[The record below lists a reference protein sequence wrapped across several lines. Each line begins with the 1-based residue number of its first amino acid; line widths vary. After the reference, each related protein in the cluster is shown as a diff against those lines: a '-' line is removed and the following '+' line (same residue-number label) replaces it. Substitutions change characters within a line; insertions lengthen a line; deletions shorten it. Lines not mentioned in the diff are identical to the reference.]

1 MFSEDVATT
10 IISLS
15 ALVKLPEM
23 EYNVCFISAQVLC
36 YMYNLNQ
43 VESWMTQ
50 QLKKMVAEVCH
61 AFTSACLYFT
71 KLMADY

>member
-1 MFSEDVATT
+1 MIQYKHLFSEDVATT

-23 EYNVCFISAQVLC
+23 EYNVCFIRTQVLC

-43 VESWMTQ
+43 VES
-50 QLKKMVAEVCH
+50 
-61 AFTSACLYFT
+61 
-71 KLMADY
+71 